1 MTGDER
7 RTFLRAKLRWP
18 VLVKCKDSK
27 MEGITKDIGAGGA
40 YVRCAK
46 PLRLNEVFDMV
57 IEAPDNSLK
66 VKAEVVWSNIYGPDD
81 EINPRGMGV
90 MFLEISDADR
100 QVISKAV
107 NQHLAESVPPGEKQ
121 TLLGAVRA

>member
-7 RTFLRAKLRWP
+7 RTFRRAKLKWP
-18 VLVKCKDSK
+18 ALVKLKDSS
-27 MEGITKDIGAGGA
+27 MEGVTRDIGAGGA

-46 PLRLNEVFDMV
+46 PLKLNEVFDMV
-57 IEAPDNSLK
+57 IEAPDSLLK

-90 MFLEISDADR
+90 MFLEISDEDR
-100 QVISKAV
+100 QVISRAV
-107 NQHLAESVPPGEKQ
+107 NQHIAENVTSEETKS
-121 TLLGAVRA
+121 LLVGS